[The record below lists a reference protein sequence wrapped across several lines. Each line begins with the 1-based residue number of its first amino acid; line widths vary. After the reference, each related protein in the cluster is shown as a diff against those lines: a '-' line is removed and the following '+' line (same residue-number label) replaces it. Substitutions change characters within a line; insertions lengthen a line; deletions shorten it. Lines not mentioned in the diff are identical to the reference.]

1 MDVVAV
7 AARLRAEWP
16 ARQGDPGWRAE
27 TRGALSRLRAHFRR
41 NPDAFPADVLAVL
54 RDLSRELGAATAA
67 TTAPDLTQALRQG
80 FGFDAFRPG
89 QEAIVRAVLAGRD
102 TVGVMPS
109 GAGKSLT
116 FQLPARLLGGTTL
129 VISPLIALMK
139 DQVDALTEH
148 GFRATAL
155 NSALDDRER
164 ARRIAALAAGE
175 YELVYAAPEGLEASA
190 GWALREVNV
199 RLIAVDE
206 AHCISQWGH
215 DFRPAY
221 RRLAGLK
228 RRFPGVPVL
237 ALTAT
242 ATPEVTRDIVEQLGM
257 VDPALFRGSF
267 LRHNLRLAAHRKGT
281 GGVKDVRRAIREIV
295 RRHRGESGIVYC
307 LSRRGTESLAAFLRG
322 EGVRAGC
329 YHAGLEPSA
338 REAVQDAFRDGAIDC
353 VVATI
358 AFGMGIDKPDVR
370 YVIHR
375 DLPRSIE
382 GYYQEVGRAG
392 RDGLPSD
399 CVLFYSWAEVK
410 AYDRFAAELADDVA
424 AARLVEQA
432 REMFRIA
439 EAPGC
444 RHQNLLSY
452 FGEAI
457 APCGDACDACGL
469 PRPAAAPPAAG
480 GHGEREPRG
489 ADPRGARGPATDEP
503 SPDDVWVEAL
513 RLLRRE
519 LAGERHVPAYVVFND
534 ATLRE
539 LAARRPRCAADLL
552 AVNGIGP
559 AKLERYGARLLALFA
574 RG

>member
-1 MDVVAV
+1 M

-16 ARQGDPGWRAE
+16 ARHGDPGWRAE
-27 TRGALSRLRAHFRR
+27 TRGALSRLRAQFRR
-41 NPDAFPADVLAVL
+41 NPAAFPADVLAVL
-54 RDLSRELGAATAA
+54 RELSRELGATTAA
-67 TTAPDLTQALRQG
+67 PTPPDLTRALHQG
-80 FGFDAFRPG
+80 FGFDGFRPG

-102 TVGVMPS
+102 TVGVMPT

-116 FQLPARLLGGTTL
+116 YQLPARLLGGTTL

-164 ARRIAALAAGE
+164 ARRIGALAAGE

-190 GWALREVNV
+190 GGALRGVDV

-242 ATPEVTRDIVEQLGM
+242 ATPEVTRDIVAQLGM
-257 VDPALFRGSF
+257 VDPVLFRGSF
-267 LRHNLRLAAHRKGT
+267 LRRNLRLTAHRKGA
-281 GGVKDVRRAIREIV
+281 GGVKDVRRAIREVV

-307 LSRRGTESLAAFLRG
+307 LSRRGTESLADFLRA

-329 YHAGLEPSA
+329 YHAGLEPGA
-338 REAVQDAFRDGAIDC
+338 RETVQNAFRDGVIDC

-382 GYYQEVGRAG
+382 GYYQEIGRAG

-410 AYDRFAAELADDVA
+410 AYDRFAGEVADDVA

-432 REMFRIA
+432 REMFRLA
-439 EAPGC
+439 EATGC
-444 RHQNLLSY
+444 RHQRLLSH

-469 PRPAAAPPAAG
+469 PRPG
-480 GHGEREPRG
+480 DGRGEREPRG
-489 ADPRGARGPATDEP
+489 AAPGSARSPPAEEP
-503 SPDDVWVEAL
+503 SPDDVWIEAL

-519 LAGERHVPAYVVFND
+519 LAVERHVPAYVVFND